1 MKAWYKNLKDKV
13 THLFKV
19 TRTVWSLYT
28 ALICVAARGF
38 DMVLAKYQSAIFNPW
53 KVRWNWIPFY
63 QNSFVISPGL
73 LYHLI
78 RRDGGRLSNEAFTSN
93 PIVSSKQW
101 FNGLKITNWMLHTS
115 AETKNLVCQ
124 QLRKHGSF
132 FYRRNYHCYYYHFC
146 TRRKFPDDSLSI
158 AENHALN

>member
-101 FNGLKITNWMLHTS
+101 FNGFKNYKLNVTHFGWNEKLGLPAASETWELFLPSELSLLLLSFLHS
-115 AETKNLVCQ
+115 KEIP
-124 QLRKHGSF
+124 
-132 FYRRNYHCYYYHFC
+132 RR
-146 TRRKFPDDSLSI
+146 
-158 AENHALN
+158 